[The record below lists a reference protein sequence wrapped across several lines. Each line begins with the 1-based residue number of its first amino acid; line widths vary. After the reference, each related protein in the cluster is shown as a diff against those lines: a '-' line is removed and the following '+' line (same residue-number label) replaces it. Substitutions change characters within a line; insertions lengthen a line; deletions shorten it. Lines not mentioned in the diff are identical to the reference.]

1 MDAITQINSN
11 TSNVLSQNPSVNG
24 ELGKDQFLQLLVS
37 QLRNQDPMNPMEG
50 AEFASQLAQFNQVE
64 QLMNVNDGI
73 ESLAQLQ
80 GNSMA
85 GLNNTLAT
93 TITGKYVKA
102 LGNGVSL
109 GESGEAEMMFK
120 LDNAATDVTI
130 TIKDENGNVVRE
142 ESLQNLPQGDNTW
155 TWNGQNNQGSNM
167 PEGNYTYEVSAQNGD
182 ETVNALTFM
191 QGKVDRVKFGSD
203 GVQLYVDGMY
213 ISLGDV
219 EEIGE
224 SPQ

>member
-11 TSNVLSQNPSVNG
+11 TASKLKENPAING

-64 QLMNVNDGI
+64 QLMNVNEGI

-93 TITGKYVKA
+93 TLTGKYVKA
-102 LGNGVSL
+102 LGNGVAL
-109 GESGEAEMMFK
+109 GESGEADVAFK
-120 LDNAATDVTI
+120 LNNAASDVTV
-130 TIKDENGNVVRE
+130 TIRDENGNVVSE
-142 ESLQNLPQGDNTW
+142 QSLQNLPEGENSW
-155 TWNGQNNQGSNM
+155 TWDGANNQGSNM
-167 PEGNYTYEVSAQNGD
+167 PEGNYTFEVSAKNGS
-182 ETVNALTFM
+182 ETVNALTYV
-191 QGKVDRVKFGSD
+191 QGTVDRIKFGSD

-213 ISLGDV
+213 VSLGDV